1 MPDQLSIF
9 VKPPIPSFKEN
20 PDRMFWSKWHWV
32 DAVSDWNWTGYE
44 NNPLQVSVY
53 SSCDEVELFLNNKS
67 LGKKKTDRSTEFM
80 AIWDVPYKPGVLKAI
95 GYKGK
100 KQVNS
105 ATLQTANTV
114 AQIKLTADR
123 TLIKSNGQ
131 DLSYITVE
139 LTDTNGIRNPKAAN
153 LLNFEIEGPGTI
165 IGVGNANPVSLES
178 YQLPQRKAWQGRCLV
193 IIKSET
199 YSGEINLKVTSDG
212 LVPSEIKIS
221 SGNF

>member
-1 MPDQLSIF
+1 MS
-9 VKPPIPSFKEN
+9 
-20 PDRMFWSKWHWV
+20 WSKWHWL
-32 DAVSDWNWTGYE
+32 DAVSDWNWPGYE
-44 NNPLQVSVY
+44 NKPLQVSVY

-80 AIWDVPYKPGVLKAI
+80 AIWDVPYQPGVLKAI
-95 GYKGK
+95 GYKDK

-105 ATLQTANTV
+105 ATLPTANEV
-114 AQIKLTADR
+114 SQIKLQADR
-123 TLIKSNGQ
+123 MKIKSDGQ

-139 LTDTNGIRNPKAAN
+139 LTDANGIRNPKAEN
-153 LLNFEIEGPGTI
+153 LFSFEIEGPGRI

-178 YQLPQRKAWQGRCLV
+178 YKLPQRKAWQGRCLV

-199 YSGEINLKVTSDG
+199 DSGEINLKVTSDR
-212 LVPSEIKIS
+212 LIPSEIRIS